1 MNMPVATDMPKP
13 LNEYPCGVS
22 RRDDWGM
29 VKLCRIV
36 RPLYGENYGSIS
48 ISGIL
53 RWTEI

>member
-1 MNMPVATDMPKP
+1 MNKPVATDMPKP

-36 RPLYGENYGSIS
+36 RPLYGENCD
-48 ISGIL
+48 
-53 RWTEI
+53 TVF